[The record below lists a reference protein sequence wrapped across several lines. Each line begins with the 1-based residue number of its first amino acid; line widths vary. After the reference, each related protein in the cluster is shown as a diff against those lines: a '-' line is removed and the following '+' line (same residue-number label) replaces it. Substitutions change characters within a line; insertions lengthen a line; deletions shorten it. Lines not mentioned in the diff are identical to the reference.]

1 MIPSTASF
9 PFPANV
15 QPPDGAPIALAR
27 IAVHRDGDVLTMRV
41 FTEGP
46 GRQVVLARSAVIADY
61 EQMVRPLRPA
71 APSWQVTDD
80 QGLVW
85 TITRGAGCGCSSPLK
100 RFQADRWQPPAD
112 VSA

>member
-15 QPPDGAPIALAR
+15 QPPDGPAILLAR
-27 IAVHRDGDVLTMRV
+27 VAVHRDGDVLTMRV

-46 GRQVVLARSAVIADY
+46 GRVVGLAHAVTIAGY
-61 EQMVRPLRPA
+61 EQVVRPLRPA
-71 APSWQVTDD
+71 APSWTVTDTD
-80 QGLVW
+80 GQVW